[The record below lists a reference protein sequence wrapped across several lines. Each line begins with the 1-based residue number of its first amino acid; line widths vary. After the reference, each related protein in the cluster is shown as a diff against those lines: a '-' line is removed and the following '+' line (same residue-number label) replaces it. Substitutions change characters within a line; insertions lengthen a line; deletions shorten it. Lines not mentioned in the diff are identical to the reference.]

1 VSTLV
6 EYAALACVAAGILVA
21 ALIVLTTGN
30 GWLALRVALDFWLAA
45 GLLRLGQV
53 PGWEPLLS
61 AALIIAIRQLAGRA
75 LRPPEVH
82 QAEMLTFLRQTLGA
96 RSRPPHR

>member
-1 VSTLV
+1 MSTLV
-6 EYAALACVAAGILVA
+6 QYAALACVAAGVLVA
-21 ALIVLTTGN
+21 ALTVLTTGN

-61 AALIIAIRQLAGRA
+61 AALIIANRQLAGRA
-75 LRPPEVH
+75 LRRPLVQATEVL
-82 QAEMLTFLRQTLGA
+82 AFLRHPLGA
-96 RSRPPHR
+96 RSTPPHP